1 MRVLRRKLFNRG
13 GYAHRGTGITS
24 GLDTPRRGLVTGP
37 GGYAGIKPEMLPAW
51 MTFFGNLAPPTF
63 KTGLGA
69 AFEGIREATK
79 ATAPVLA
86 EGIAA
91 GRGKERRIIKG
102 ADGYNYYA
110 DTGERVLKGIT
121 KEDDTK
127 ISDRYQIYLET
138 DPTPETGITV
148 EDKKVMGTFQQHL
161 KDTDYIKTDVT
172 DPSIKFQELETDAD
186 GTVWALFVD
195 PKAEGDKMLSK
206 IDTGIKAPEGT
217 NLKSIAGQTF
227 EGADKLQYQL
237 VLEKDGTL
245 KAVKIPGQGEATA
258 GAGALGSGDIQ
269 LLEKE
274 FETQKK
280 LLEGTINPA
289 TNEVW
294 TEEDLDKKLT
304 QEYWTTLQEMITKK
318 VTIADTRPILSVE
331 EEIEK
336 ALKLGTIAS
345 QQETAKDYFDFAESK
360 LASAND
366 RIKNVGT
373 LQTAE
378 DTAILGE
385 FQPTRAFLAA
395 IFDQFNLDN
404 VPALSKAVKF
414 LRENFIHGEAP
425 ATDVAKAMVN
435 LGTLANAENG
445 ALPGN
450 LNEREVKILQESYPQ
465 LLNSPE
471 GFKILTELYRRDALI
486 DKLRSEAVDAYRF
499 SVSAAEYTGEGTL
512 SGTLFPEG
520 RKVNSGF
527 EATVLIK
534 RKLEEVRR
542 GMIDGFDEDSEFYKS
557 LGWESLNE
565 DITKVQS
572 YGDQATN
579 FKGLKAVETLSS
591 GQKFEEELDVADADG
606 RVEFIGY
613 SDEHSKVMY
622 DGELR
627 NAPAPNV
634 AMYAVTT
641 LALNKTTNL
650 PVVLIYGYQKGGKK

>member
-1 MRVLRRKLFNRG
+1 MSVYNRRLFFNRG

-24 GLDTPRRGLVTGP
+24 GLTPVQRFQGGGQVDPMDKWRSAVYSGMMSAKSKQP
-37 GGYAGIKPEMLPAW
+37 GAIGSFLDVMGQSM
-51 MTFFGNLAPPTF
+51 
-63 KTGLGA
+63 GA
-69 AFEGIREATK
+69 ATELLPDPKDA
-79 ATAPVLA
+79 
-86 EGIAA
+86 
-91 GRGKERRIIKG
+91 KERRIIKG

-110 DTGERVLKGIT
+110 DTGERVLKGIV
-121 KEDDTK
+121 KPEADADK
-127 ISDRYQIYLET
+127 LERWELYKKT
-138 DPTPETGITV
+138 TTEPTEEGF
-148 EDKKVMGTFQQHL
+148 KQFL

-237 VLEKDGTL
+237 VLEEDGTL
-245 KAVKIPGQGEATA
+245 KAVKIPGQGEATE
-258 GAGALGSGDIQ
+258 GVGALGSADIQ

-280 LLEGTINPA
+280 LLTGTINPA
-289 TNEVW
+289 TDEVW

-304 QEYWTTLQEMITKK
+304 QEYWTTLQEMITKE

-345 QQETAKDYFDFAESK
+345 QQETAKDYFDFAETK
-360 LASAND
+360 LKSANS
-366 RIKNVGT
+366 RIKNIGT

-450 LNEREVKILQESYPQ
+450 LNDREVKILQESYPQ